1 MKARSKALLLALC
14 AVLLVAALVLG
25 TMAYLTSQAKVTNTF
40 SVGQVK
46 ITMDEAKADKYGVA
60 LTGTEAGR
68 GNANEYI
75 LMPGHTYIKDPTVHV
90 DKVSEDSY
98 IFVKVENGI
107 SALEAAAVEGGYK
120 TIADQITANGWEA
133 LAGVENV
140 YYMEYTKDTTKNSDL
155 KVFESFKI
163 ADEANKISG
172 WGNALA
178 ETKVTVT
185 AYAVQKDGF
194 DSASAA
200 WSATF
205 GKTATNGEGN

>member
-46 ITMDEAKADKYGVA
+46 ITMDEAKVDKYGVA
-60 LTGTEAGR
+60 LTDAAAGR

-120 TIADQITANGWEA
+120 TIDEQIKTNGWTE
-133 LAGVENV
+133 LNGVENV
-140 YYMEYTKDTTKNSDL
+140 YYKNYTKDTTKNSDL

-163 ADEANKISG
+163 ADEANKING

>member
-14 AVLLVAALVLG
+14 AVLLVAASVLG
-25 TMAYLTSQAKVTNTF
+25 TAAYLTSTESVTNTF

-46 ITMDEAKADKYGVA
+46 ITMDEAEVDKYGEA
-60 LTGTEAGR
+60 LTGAAARR

-75 LMPGHTYIKDPTVHV
+75 LMPGHTYTKDPTVHV
-90 DKVSEDSY
+90 NKVSEDSY

-107 SALEAAAVEGGYK
+107 FAFEAVEDGYK
-120 TIADQITANGWEA
+120 TIADQIIANGWNA
-133 LAGVENV
+133 LSDVDNV
-140 YYMEYTKDTTKNSDL
+140 YYREYTKDTTKDSDL
-155 KVFESFKI
+155 NVFESFKI
-163 ADEANKISG
+163 ADEANKTDG
-172 WGNALA
+172 WNNVTPA

>member
-1 MKARSKALLLALC
+1 
-14 AVLLVAALVLG
+14 
-25 TMAYLTSQAKVTNTF
+25 
-40 SVGQVK
+40 
-46 ITMDEAKADKYGVA
+46 
-60 LTGTEAGR
+60 
-68 GNANEYI
+68 
-75 LMPGHTYIKDPTVHV
+75 MPGHTYIKDPTVHV

-120 TIADQITANGWEA
+120 TIADQIKANGWEA
-133 LAGVENV
+133 LAGVDNV

-163 ADEANKISG
+163 ADEANKTAE
-172 WGNALA
+172 WGNVEPADP
-178 ETKVTVT
+178 KVTVT

-194 DSASAA
+194 ATASAA

>member
-25 TMAYLTSQAKVTNTF
+25 TMAYLTSQAEVTNTF

-46 ITMDEAKADKYGVA
+46 ITMDEAKVDKYGVA
-60 LTGTEAGR
+60 LTDAAAGR

-75 LMPGHTYIKDPTVHV
+75 LMPGHTYTKDPTVHV

-120 TIADQITANGWEA
+120 TIADQIKANGWEA
-133 LAGVENV
+133 LAGVDNV